1 MERTMIKRQDNRGRG
16 FTLAELLIALMVG
29 SIILAAAATL
39 ASATSCAKTA
49 TDQMGRN
56 GAAVMQLQNRLSD
69 LLIRANQVL
78 YTSSS
83 EYWLWHDTNKDG
95 NKTFSEYT
103 RIYRGSSGQ
112 GLYIYIAG
120 SGKTE
125 RYAQCRNVRF
135 AYNTSKSF
143 VTVWF
148 DLTDNGVSQTYT
160 VSGALRCGG

>member
-49 TDQMGRN
+49 TDRMGRT
-56 GAAVMQLQNRLSD
+56 GAVTMQLQNRLSD
-69 LLIRANQVL
+69 LLIRANQVSATDSL
-78 YTSSS
+78 GF
-83 EYWLWHDTNKDG
+83 WLWQDANGNGKKTASELIRIQKDASG
-95 NKTFSEYT
+95 N
-103 RIYRGSSGQ
+103 
-112 GLYIYIAG
+112 GLTIAG
-120 SGKTE
+120 NE
-125 RYAQCRNVRF
+125 QYAQCRNVRF
-135 AYNTSKSF
+135 AYNKAAPATSF
-143 VTVWF
+143 ITIWF